1 VNKAWQL
8 TFAVLMMSAVVLG
21 VSVVPAMAITAPTT
35 GSFLYD
41 VYDIGIDKILKGPAG
56 FVTGV
61 AAMAIG
67 AWSLVRTQLMVAIP
81 AIIGGGLFL
90 KADSLVTSLGALI

>member
-1 VNKAWQL
+1 MNKAWRV
-8 TFAVLMMSAVVLG
+8 TFAMMLMCVVLLAL
-21 VSVVPAMAITAPTT
+21 SIVPAMAITAPTT